1 MPRQRER
8 DRTANYS
15 FRINYL
21 RSYSIRGTGRSPGQV
36 ANSQYSAG
44 MTFTESLGIAD
55 ATNREMWETIYRAP
69 FDGSIVTHKTLYL
82 IGLIDLALEH
92 QAAINLLIR
101 QKHPGS
107 AMALVRS
114 VIEAMYKGAWVIAKA
129 SERDAEKIRQ
139 DKFDFPG
146 TGTMVS
152 EADAAFQTGGFFA
165 EAKKGNWKTL
175 NSFTHSGGMQLG
187 RRFTQN
193 DLAINYP
200 DHELQY
206 AVTST
211 LTAIGVLALPFL
223 ASVGRTDDVQKL
235 TAILERIS
243 TWPQ

>member
-1 MPRQRER
+1 
-8 DRTANYS
+8 
-15 FRINYL
+15 
-21 RSYSIRGTGRSPGQV
+21 
-36 ANSQYSAG
+36 
-44 MTFTESLGIAD
+44 MTLTESLDLAD
-55 ATNREMWETIYRAP
+55 AMNREMWETIYSAP

-114 VIEAMYKGAWVIAKA
+114 VIEAMYKGAWMIAKA

-139 DKFDFPG
+139 DKFEFPG
-146 TGTMVS
+146 TGTMVT
-152 EADAAFQTGGFFA
+152 EADEVFQTGGFFA

-187 RRFTQN
+187 RRFTHN

-223 ASVGRTDDVQKL
+223 ASVGRTDDVQKV

-243 TWPQ
+243 TRPQ